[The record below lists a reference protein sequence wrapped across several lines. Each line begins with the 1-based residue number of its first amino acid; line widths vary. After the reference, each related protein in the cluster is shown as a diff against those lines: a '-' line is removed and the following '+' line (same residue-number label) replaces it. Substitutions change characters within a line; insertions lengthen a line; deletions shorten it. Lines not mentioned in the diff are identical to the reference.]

1 MFTLNESQTWAV
13 IGIFASTLLGMAG
26 FLVSSLNRTIRAS
39 ISVLDGKIDSLRQ
52 EMGVRFESLSGTIDH
67 LDCDVQFLMKREL
80 EDRA

>member
-1 MFTLNESQTWAV
+1 MNEPQTWAV

-67 LDCDVQFLMKREL
+67 LDRDVQFLMKREL